1 MINNLKLKEKNY
13 VKMSENFENRW
24 RNMVFNKSITE
35 EESLKFY
42 DTWAETVNFVKVII
56 SL

>member
-1 MINNLKLKEKNY
+1 MNE
-13 VKMSENFENRW
+13 ENRW

-42 DTWAETVNFVKVII
+42 DTWAETVNFVKLIYLRLNYEFL
-56 SL
+56 SLELV